1 MSVVPG
7 DLKASLPKLPQQT
20 DFAPPM
26 AAMPATRVI
35 ALTNM
40 FTDDDL
46 KDDEAF
52 HEINDDTKQECSRFG
67 TVVSMYTLRDARD
80 NRRGPGTMLVE
91 FAESTQALQ
100 VPPKFEKEDPKLT
113 VLPRNFRTHR
123 RSGRC
128 MDARLMGAP

>member
-80 NRRGPGTMLVE
+80 NRRGPAPMLVE

-100 VPPKFEKEDPKLT
+100 VPPKFEKED
-113 VLPRNFRTHR
+113 R
-123 RSGRC
+123 RPQIDC
-128 MDARLMGAP
+128 APT

>member
-67 TVVSMYTLRDARD
+67 TVVSMYTPGMRVTTGAPRDDARRV
-80 NRRGPGTMLVE
+80 RRKHAGP
-91 FAESTQALQ
+91 
-100 VPPKFEKEDPKLT
+100 
-113 VLPRNFRTHR
+113 
-123 RSGRC
+123 SG
-128 MDARLMGAP
+128 AAQI

>member
-46 KDDEAF
+46 K
-52 HEINDDTKQECSRFG
+52 TMFG
-67 TVVSMYTLRDARD
+67 MFDIT
-80 NRRGPGTMLVE
+80 RRGMM
-91 FAESTQALQ
+91 SSDQ
-100 VPPKFEKEDPKLT
+100 VKT
-113 VLPRNFRTHR
+113 IHN
-123 RSGRC
+123 
-128 MDARLMGAP
+128 